1 LKKSSSGNSDFE
13 TAPVILTEGEVS
25 ALTVII
31 DGLLEA
37 IYTAMSQIFQLM
49 SPTKKV
55 NQNISLCF
63 RTILVDKGVEELP
76 PPKVLNGAE
85 LAAKELMSFKSIDQV
100 GTYQFI
106 N

>member
-1 LKKSSSGNSDFE
+1 MLPEDQKLIKFHG
-13 TAPVILTEGEVS
+13 
-25 ALTVII
+25 
-31 DGLLEA
+31 
-37 IYTAMSQIFQLM
+37 IYQQDDRDIRQS
-49 SPTKKV
+49 
-55 NQNISLCF
+55 
-63 RTILVDKGVEELP
+63 LVDKGVEELP